1 MSLEHDKAFEER
13 LRKIQPVRP
22 SKEVYQKV
30 DSALA
35 SVQSH
40 RRMNKVLAFGA
51 WGGMGV
57 AATILIVFGL
67 LLFNGR
73 IQTPEPGSEPVV
85 MDVGEPPVQASETA
99 ESEPNLEQDSF
110 KPVLA
115 ENNLKNRIDE
125 GIVFLR
131 NGLTARRYRYEFVDR
146 VVWKNPTNGAV
157 MEMEIPRDEVVLIPV
172 QTF

>member
-1 MSLEHDKAFEER
+1 MSLEQDKAFEER
-13 LRKIQPVRP
+13 LRKARPVKP
-22 SKEVYQKV
+22 GKGVYQEIDTALTSLQNQKRMSKV
-30 DSALA
+30 FSFA
-35 SVQSH
+35 
-40 RRMNKVLAFGA
+40 A
-51 WGGMGV
+51 WGGMGI
-57 AATILIVFGL
+57 AATILIVFGV

-73 IQTPEPGSEPVV
+73 LQTPETAPDAVA
-85 MDVGEPPVQASETA
+85 MDIGEPPADEVE
-99 ESEPNLEQDSF
+99 ESIPEPNLGEESF

>member
-1 MSLEHDKAFEER
+1 MNLEQDKAFEEK
-13 LRKIQPVRP
+13 LRKIRPVKP
-22 SKEVYQKV
+22 SREVYQKV
-30 DSALA
+30 DSALT
-35 SVQSH
+35 SLQNH
-40 RRMNKVLAFGA
+40 RRMNKIFAFAA

-57 AATILIVFGL
+57 AATIIVVFGL

-73 IQTPEPGSEPVV
+73 LQPPEAGSEPVALEI
-85 MDVGEPPVQASETA
+85 GESPSLDQEGTDPVPA
-99 ESEPNLEQDSF
+99 LERKSF
-110 KPVLA
+110 RPVLA

>member
-1 MSLEHDKAFEER
+1 MSLEQDKAFEES
-13 LRKIQPVRP
+13 LRKIKPVKPGQR
-22 SKEVYQKV
+22 VYQGV
-30 DSALA
+30 GNALA
-35 SVQSH
+35 SVNRQ
-40 RRMNKVLAFGA
+40 RRMSKIISFTL

-73 IQTPEPGSEPVV
+73 LQTPELESEPVA
-85 MDVGEPPVQASETA
+85 MDTGSAPVEELQAPEP
-99 ESEPNLEQDSF
+99 EPSLNGDSF

-115 ENNLKNRIDE
+115 ENNLKNRVDE

-146 VVWKNPTNGAV
+146 VVWKNPANGAV

>member
-1 MSLEHDKAFEER
+1 MNLDQNKAFEDK
-13 LRKIQPVRP
+13 LRKLQPVKP
-22 SKEVYQKV
+22 GKEVYQKV
-30 DSALA
+30 DAAL
-35 SVQSH
+35 SSLES
-40 RRMNKVLAFGA
+40 RDRMGKLISFAA
-51 WGGMGV
+51 WGGMGI
-57 AATILIVFGL
+57 AATILVVFGV

-73 IQTPEPGSEPVV
+73 LTSPEISSEPVA
-85 MDVGEPPVQASETA
+85 MDTGDPPAEQISASA
-99 ESEPNLEQDSF
+99 EEPNLDSDSF

-146 VVWKNPTNGAV
+146 VVWQNPNNGAV